1 MNLREHSSP
10 ERLTSSTAY
19 VLSFELAVR
28 RARADGRA
36 HLVAG
41 RIASSNS
48 LLGGRELTAALTV
61 PVHIS
66 RGGDL
71 RQPRPV
77 FQIGTTV
84 PGAAT
89 PRVLVR
95 RYIGALMPESVVPR
109 PLTKLSEEEE
119 LFRDT
124 VRDFAERDVRPRVA
138 AMERASTVDPTL
150 LARCFELGL
159 MGIDIPE
166 SHGGAGGSL
175 LMTVLAVE
183 ELSAVDA
190 SVAIFVDVQNTLVNT
205 LLRKWASDDVKRR
218 YLPRLATDLLGA
230 YALSEPES
238 GSDAFGL
245 QTRATRQGNSWILEG
260 RKLWI
265 TNGAE
270 AGVFVIFANTD
281 FTKGYKGITAF
292 AVERGFKGFSVGKKE
307 DKLGIRASSTCELI
321 LDGCEVPAAN
331 VVGEVGVGYKVA
343 IETLNTGRIGIGA
356 QMIGVARGALTA
368 TLKYVAERK
377 QFGKPI
383 GEFQAVQ
390 FQLAQAATELEA
402 ARLMVYNAAR
412 LEDAGEP
419 YTMQAAM
426 AKLLS
431 SQVAERVTSLA
442 VELFGGYGYTEEN
455 PVEKVYRDATI
466 GTTYEVT
473 SNMQNNTTAEQ
484 ILK

>member
-1 MNLREHSSP
+1 MTRH
-10 ERLTSSTAY
+10 
-19 VLSFELAVR
+19 
-28 RARADGRA
+28 
-36 HLVAG
+36 
-41 RIASSNS
+41 
-48 LLGGRELTAALTV
+48 ALT
-61 PVHIS
+61 
-66 RGGDL
+66 
-71 RQPRPV
+71 
-77 FQIGTTV
+77 T
-84 PGAAT
+84 
-89 PRVLVR
+89 
-95 RYIGALMPESVVPR
+95 
-109 PLTKLSEEEE
+109 LSEEEE

-124 VRDFAERDVRPRVA
+124 VRGFAERQVRPRVA
-138 AMERASTVDPTL
+138 SMEKASAVDPDL
-150 LARCFELGL
+150 LTQCFDLGL
-159 MGIDIPE
+159 MGIEIPE
-166 SHGGAGGSL
+166 AFGGAAGSL

-205 LLRKWASDDVKRR
+205 LLRKWASEDLQRR
-218 YLPRLATDLLGA
+218 YLPGLASNLLGA

-245 QTRATRQGNSWILEG
+245 QTRATRRGDTWVLEG

-270 AGVFVIFANTD
+270 AGLFVIFANTD
-281 FTKGYKGITAF
+281 FAKGYKGITAF

-321 LDGCEVPAAN
+321 LDGCEVPAGN

-356 QMIGVARGALTA
+356 QMIGVARGALRA
-368 TLKYVAERK
+368 ALKYVKERQ

-383 GEFQAVQ
+383 GDFQAVQ

-442 VELFGGYGYTEEN
+442 VELFGGYGYTKEY
-455 PVEKVYRDATI
+455 PVEKFYRDAKI
-466 GTTYEVT
+466 GTIYEGT
-473 SNMQNNTTAEQ
+473 SNMQLNTIAKQ